1 MVMKS
6 KFRKIISLIVL
17 GGCIGTAAS
26 SRAQPAPAPPPP
38 PPPPQDTGFYIQGDV
53 GGQWTHDVKLNEF
66 FGVPLTPDS
75 KIKLEPGIRAGVA
88 GGYQFCSFFAL
99 EGELGFMG
107 NHIDSITSAVY
118 IHDAYLANMPFLV
131 NAKFMLPNRS
141 IVTPF
146 VGAGVGFSET
156 ILDADNISILDTAGG
171 VTTMHGNDWDTVFA
185 WQAFAGLKFRVN
197 DYMGISVEYRYFTA
211 DPASYHAEFASGTPS
226 GTISFGRTETHAVS
240 AAFVFRF

>member
-1 MVMKS
+1 M
-6 KFRKIISLIVL
+6 VL
-17 GGCIGTAAS
+17 GGCIGTAGS
-26 SRAQPAPAPPPP
+26 SRAQPETAPPPP
-38 PPPPQDTGFYIQGDV
+38 SRPPEEAFFYIQGDI

-75 KIKLEPGIRAGVA
+75 KMKLDTGIRAGVS

-107 NHIDSITSAVY
+107 NKINSITSATY
-118 IHDAYLANMPFLV
+118 IHDAYFANMPLLV
-131 NAKFMLPNRS
+131 NAKFMFPNRT

-146 VGAGVGFSET
+146 VGAGVGFSQT
-156 ILDADNISILDTAGG
+156 IIDADKIAIMDTAGG
-171 VTTMHGNDWDTVFA
+171 VTTMHGSDWNTVFA

-197 DYMGISVEYRYFTA
+197 DYMGVAVEYRYFSA
-211 DPASYHAEFASGTPS
+211 DGASWHTDSFSGTPS
-226 GTISFGRTETHAVS
+226 DTMSFGRTETHAVS

>member
-1 MVMKS
+1 MKS
-6 KFRKIISLIVL
+6 MFRKIISLAVL
-17 GGCIGTAAS
+17 GGCIGTAS

-38 PPPPQDTGFYIQGDV
+38 PPPPPRAEETGFYIQGDL

-66 FGVPLTPDS
+66 FGVPLAPDS
-75 KIKLEPGIRAGVA
+75 KIKLDTGIRAGVS

-107 NHIDSITSAVY
+107 NHINSITSATY

-131 NAKFMLPNRS
+131 NAKFMLPNRT

-146 VGAGVGFSET
+146 IGAGVGFSQT

-197 DYMGISVEYRYFTA
+197 DYMGIAVEYRYFTA
-211 DPASYHAEFASGTPS
+211 DPASWHAEFASGTPS